1 MNKFSFL
8 SLPLLALLLT
18 ACAQQVE
25 LTEETEER
33 IYPDF
38 IASAPH
44 LRVLDDRWEA
54 GDQIGIF
61 SSRET
66 DVPYVTTHG
75 DGAFDPRSD
84 RRISMAPEG
93 ETFHAYYPYSYGG
106 GGSISFDLRDQCALL
121 YGEGKGVKGETQVEL
136 SFSHRLS
143 QIRVRLVSEIEGLD
157 LSDATVELQGYRS
170 GGLMDKRSGAITAGE
185 AVEPLSAVRY
195 GDTFVSYILP
205 GETLGD
211 PSHKIC
217 IGVGSKMITLDE
229 PAFEQVTR
237 SESGTYYFLI
247 LHLKQSSPEVSS
259 GGFSA
264 SIRSFVEGGRIE
276 GDIYLDDPTVGGGER
291 TLLEEHFDTS
301 LGQMTS
307 HTIIGRGI
315 DFYAEEGCATVSSR
329 SMGITK
335 ILLLSP
341 PLDFTHVSDARL
353 SFTHSILRGKRM
365 EEEQRLY
372 VTTDD
377 FPLDDPEAARWQQVT
392 IPSYPASQSEDFVPN
407 SISLPDL
414 VYGKSSVR
422 FAFVYTSKGYESVK
436 WRIDDLLL
444 RVTDCGS
451 VEDTPEPG
459 RDPGDAKWL
468 FDGADCESETDFR
481 AALGKQGLR
490 GYAVISRDHANPARG
505 QVLSVVKK
513 LNGNE
518 YLLSFKG
525 AIPSG
530 TETISFLLK
539 GVSSARSMSVNVYS
553 DQVGANGQQSYVC
566 YNLGEVGSRDV
577 VLQPE
582 PRNLYKGT
590 INTRGQWIRVTLD
603 VRSVDLSSRR
613 SGELLAIKLG
623 GASDIDLMLDDFCFR

>member
-8 SLPLLALLLT
+8 SLPLLALLLS
-18 ACAQQVE
+18 ACAQQLE
-25 LTEETEER
+25 LTEETEQR

-75 DGAFDPRSD
+75 DGAFGPRSD

-106 GGSISFDLRDQCALL
+106 GGSVSFDLRDQCALL

-157 LSDATVELQGYRS
+157 LSDATVELLGYRS
-170 GGLMDKRSGAITAGE
+170 GGLMDKRSGAITPGE

-211 PSHKIC
+211 PSHKIQ
-217 IGVGSKMITLDE
+217 IGVGSKTITLDE

-237 SESGTYYFLI
+237 SESGIYYSLI
-247 LHLKQSSPEVSS
+247 LHLKQSTPEVSS

-372 VTTDD
+372 VTTED

-444 RVTDCGS
+444 RVTDSGS
-451 VEDTPEPG
+451 VEDTPDPG
-459 RDPGDAKWL
+459 SDPGDAKWL
-468 FDGADCESETDFR
+468 FDGADCESEADFR

-490 GYAVISRDHANPARG
+490 SYAVISRDHAYPDRG
-505 QVLSVVKK
+505 QVLSVVKR

-590 INTRGQWIRVTLD
+590 INTRGQWIKVSLD
-603 VRSVDLSSRR
+603 VRSVGLSSQRG
-613 SGELLAIKLG
+613 GESLAIKLG

>member
-8 SLPLLALLLT
+8 SLPLLALLLS

-38 IASAPH
+38 VASAPR

-61 SSRET
+61 SSREI

-75 DGAFDPRSD
+75 DGAFAPRSD

-106 GGSISFDLRDQCALL
+106 GGSVSFDLRDQCALL

-157 LSDATVELQGYRS
+157 LSDATVELLGYRT

-211 PSHKIC
+211 PSHKIQ

-237 SESGTYYFLI
+237 SESGIYYSLI
-247 LHLKQSSPEVSS
+247 LHLKQSTPEVSS

-276 GDIYLDDPTVGGGER
+276 GDIYLDDPTVGDGER
-291 TLLEEHFDTS
+291 TILEEHFDTS
-301 LGQMTS
+301 LGQMSS
-307 HTIIGRGI
+307 HTVIGTGI
-315 DFYAEEGCATVSSR
+315 DFRAEEGCATVSSEG
-329 SMGITK
+329 MGITK

-341 PLDFTHVSDARL
+341 SLDFTSVSDARL
-353 SFTHSILRGKRM
+353 SFAHSIINGKSM
-365 EEEQRLY
+365 QEQQTLF
-372 VTTDD
+372 VTTED

-392 IPSYPASQSEDFVPN
+392 IPNYPSAMSKDFVPN
-407 SISLPDL
+407 SISLPDF
-414 VYGKSSVR
+414 VYGQANVH
-422 FAFVYTSKGYESVK
+422 FAFVYTSKGYESVR

-444 RVTDCGS
+444 RVTDSGS
-451 VEDTPEPG
+451 VEDTPDPG

-490 GYAVISRDHANPARG
+490 SYAVISRDHAYPARG
-505 QVLSVVKK
+505 QVLSVVKR

-530 TETISFLLK
+530 TETISFLLR

-590 INTRGQWIRVTLD
+590 INTCGQWIKVSLD
-603 VRSVDLSSRR
+603 VRSVGLSSQRG
-613 SGELLAIKLG
+613 GESLAIKLG

>member
-8 SLPLLALLLT
+8 SLPLLALLLS

-38 IASAPH
+38 VASAPH

-106 GGSISFDLRDQCALL
+106 GGSVSFDLRDQCALL
-121 YGEGKGVKGETQVEL
+121 FGEGKGVKGETQVEL

-143 QIRVRLVSEIEGLD
+143 QIRVRLVSEIEGLN
-157 LSDATVELQGYRS
+157 LSDATVELLGYRS
-170 GGLMDKRSGAITAGE
+170 GGLMEKRSGAITPGE

-229 PAFEQVTR
+229 PAFEQVTK

-259 GGFSA
+259 GAFTA

-276 GDIYLDDPTVGGGER
+276 GDIYLDDPTVGAGER

-353 SFTHSILRGKRM
+353 SFTHSILRGKRT
-365 EEEQRLY
+365 EEGQRLY
-372 VTTDD
+372 VTTED

-436 WRIDDLLL
+436 WRIDDLLR
-444 RVTDCGS
+444 RVTDSGS

-459 RDPGDAKWL
+459 SDPGDAKWL
-468 FDGADCESETDFR
+468 FDGADCESEADFR

-490 GYAVISRDHANPARG
+490 SYAVISRDHANPVRG

-590 INTRGQWIRVTLD
+590 IDTRGQWIKVSLD
-603 VRSVDLSSRR
+603 VRSVGLSSQRG
-613 SGELLAIKLG
+613 GESLAIKLG

>member
-8 SLPLLALLLT
+8 SLPLLALLLSS
-18 ACAQQVE
+18 CAQQVE

-38 IASAPH
+38 VASAPH

-75 DGAFDPRSD
+75 DGAFAPRSD

-93 ETFHAYYPYSYGG
+93 ETFRAYYPYSYGG
-106 GGSISFDLRDQCALL
+106 GGSVSFDLRDHCALL
-121 YGEGKGVKGETQVEL
+121 YGEGKGGKGETQVEL

-157 LSDATVELQGYRS
+157 LSDATVELLGYRS

-185 AVEPLSAVRY
+185 AVESLSAVRY

-211 PSHKIC
+211 PSHKIQ
-217 IGVGSKMITLDE
+217 IGVGSKTVTLDE

-237 SESGTYYFLI
+237 SESGIYYSLI

-276 GDIYLDDPTVGGGER
+276 GDIYLDDPTVGAGER
-291 TLLEEHFDTS
+291 TILEEHFDTS
-301 LGQMTS
+301 LGQMSS
-307 HTIIGRGI
+307 HTVIGTGI
-315 DFYAEEGCATVSSR
+315 DFRAEEGCATVSSEG
-329 SMGITK
+329 MGITK

-341 PLDFTHVSDARL
+341 SLDFTDVSDARL
-353 SFTHSILRGKRM
+353 SFAHSIIGGKRM
-365 EEEQRLY
+365 QEQTLF
-372 VTTDD
+372 VTTED

-407 SISLPDL
+407 SISLPNF
-414 VYGKSSVR
+414 VYGQANVH
-422 FAFVYTSKGYESVK
+422 FAFVYTSKGYESVR

-444 RVTDCGS
+444 RVTDSGS
-451 VEDTPEPG
+451 VEDTLDPG
-459 RDPGDAKWL
+459 SDPGDAKWL

-490 GYAVISRDHANPARG
+490 SYAVISRDHAYPDRG
-505 QVLSVVKK
+505 QVLSVVKR

-525 AIPSG
+525 ATPSG

-590 INTRGQWIRVTLD
+590 INTRGQWIKVSLD
-603 VRSVDLSSRR
+603 VTSVDLNTDPAR
-613 SGELLAIKLG
+613 EMLAIKLG

>member
-18 ACAQQVE
+18 ACAQQLE
-25 LTEETEER
+25 LTEETEQR

-38 IASAPH
+38 IALAPH

-54 GDQIGIF
+54 GDQIGIS

-75 DGAFDPRSD
+75 DGAFSPRSD

-93 ETFHAYYPYSYGG
+93 ETIHAYYPYSYGG
-106 GGSISFDLRDQCALL
+106 GGSVSFDLRDQCALL
-121 YGEGKGVKGETQVEL
+121 FGEGKGVKGETQVEL

-143 QIRVRLVSEIEGLD
+143 QIRVRLVSEIEGLN
-157 LSDATVELQGYRS
+157 LSDATVELLGYRS

-229 PAFEQVTR
+229 PVFEQVTR

-365 EEEQRLY
+365 EEQQRLY
-372 VTTDD
+372 VTTED

-414 VYGKSSVR
+414 VYGQANVH
-422 FAFVYTSKGYESVK
+422 FAFVYTSKGYESVR

-444 RVTDCGS
+444 RVTDSGS
-451 VEDTPEPG
+451 IEDTPDPG
-459 RDPGDAKWL
+459 SDPGDAKWL

-490 GYAVISRDHANPARG
+490 SYAVISRDHANPVRG

-525 AIPSG
+525 AIPPG
-530 TETISFLLK
+530 TKTISFLLK

-553 DQVGANGQQSYVC
+553 DQLGANGQQSYVC

-590 INTRGQWIRVTLD
+590 IDTRGQWIRVTLD
-603 VRSVDLSSRR
+603 VRSVELSSQRG
-613 SGELLAIKLG
+613 GESLAIKLG

>member
-8 SLPLLALLLT
+8 SLPLLALLLS
-18 ACAQQVE
+18 ACAQQLE
-25 LTEETEER
+25 LTEETEQR

-75 DGAFDPRSD
+75 DGAFGPRSD

-106 GGSISFDLRDQCALL
+106 GGSVSFDLRDQCALL

-170 GGLMDKRSGAITAGE
+170 GGLMDKRSGAITPGE

-211 PSHKIC
+211 PSHKIQ
-217 IGVGSKMITLDE
+217 IGVGSKTVTLDE

-237 SESGTYYFLI
+237 SESGIYYSLV
-247 LHLKQSSPEVSS
+247 LHLKQSTPEVSS

-276 GDIYLDDPTVGGGER
+276 GDIYLDDPTVGAGER
-291 TLLEEHFDTS
+291 TILEEHFDTS

-372 VTTDD
+372 VTTED
-377 FPLDDPEAARWQQVT
+377 FPLDDPESARWQQVT

-407 SISLPDL
+407 SITLPDL

-444 RVTDCGS
+444 RVTDSGS
-451 VEDTPEPG
+451 VEDTPDPG

-490 GYAVISRDHANPARG
+490 SYAVISRDHANPARG

-590 INTRGQWIRVTLD
+590 IDTRGQWIRVTLD
-603 VRSVDLSSRR
+603 VRSVGLSSQRG
-613 SGELLAIKLG
+613 GESLAIKLG

>member
-8 SLPLLALLLT
+8 SLPLLALLLS

-38 IASAPH
+38 VASAPR

-75 DGAFDPRSD
+75 DGAFAPRSD

-106 GGSISFDLRDQCALL
+106 GGSVSFDLRDQCALL
-121 YGEGKGVKGETQVEL
+121 YGEGKGDKGETQVEL

-170 GGLMDKRSGAITAGE
+170 GGLMDKRSGAITPGE

-211 PSHKIC
+211 TSHKIC
-217 IGVGSKMITLDE
+217 IGVGSKTVTLDE

-237 SESGTYYFLI
+237 SESGIYYSLI
-247 LHLKQSSPEVSS
+247 LHLKQSTPEVSS

-276 GDIYLDDPTVGGGER
+276 GDIYLDDPTVGAGER
-291 TLLEEHFDTS
+291 TILEEHFDTS
-301 LGQMTS
+301 LGQMSS
-307 HTIIGRGI
+307 HAVIGTGI
-315 DFYAEEGCATVSSR
+315 DFRADEGCAMVSSEG
-329 SMGITK
+329 MGITK

-341 PLDFTHVSDARL
+341 SLDFTDVSDARL
-353 SFTHSILRGKRM
+353 SFAHSIIGGKRM
-365 EEEQRLY
+365 QEQQTLF
-372 VTTDD
+372 VTTED

-392 IPSYPASQSEDFVPN
+392 IPNYPSAKSKDFVSN
-407 SISLPDL
+407 SIPLPDF
-414 VYGKSSVR
+414 VYGQANVH
-422 FAFVYTSKGYESVK
+422 FAFVYTSKGYESVR

-444 RVTDCGS
+444 RVTDSGS
-451 VEDTPEPG
+451 VEDTPDPG
-459 RDPGDAKWL
+459 SDPGDAKWL

-481 AALGKQGLR
+481 AALGKQGMR
-490 GYAVISRDHANPARG
+490 GYAVISRDHAYPVRG
-505 QVLSVVKK
+505 QVLSVVKR

-530 TETISFLLK
+530 TKTISFLLK

-590 INTRGQWIRVTLD
+590 IDTRGQWIRVTLD

-613 SGELLAIKLG
+613 GGESLAIKLG

>member
-1 MNKFSFL
+1 MNKTSY
-8 SLPLLALLLT
+8 LLICALLLS

-25 LTEETEER
+25 LTEETEAR

-38 IASAPH
+38 FASAPH

-75 DGAFDPRSD
+75 DGAFAPRSD

-93 ETFHAYYPYSYGG
+93 ETFRAYYPYSYGG
-106 GGSISFDLRDQCALL
+106 GGSVSFDLRDQCALL
-121 YGEGKGVKGETQVEL
+121 YGEGNGVKGETQVEL

-170 GGLMDKRSGAITAGE
+170 GGLMDKRSGAITPGE
-185 AVEPLSAVRY
+185 AVESLSAVRY

-211 PSHKIC
+211 PSHKIQ
-217 IGVGSKMITLDE
+217 IGVGSKTITLDE
-229 PAFEQVTR
+229 PTFEQVTR
-237 SESGTYYFLI
+237 SESGIYYSLI
-247 LHLKQSSPEVSS
+247 LHLKQSSPAVSS

-276 GDIYLDDPTVGGGER
+276 GDIYLDDPTVGVGER

-372 VTTDD
+372 VTTED

-392 IPSYPASQSEDFVPN
+392 IPSYPAAQSGDFIPN

-444 RVTDCGS
+444 RVTDSGS
-451 VEDTPEPG
+451 VEDTPDPG

-468 FDGADCESETDFR
+468 FDGADCESEADFR

-490 GYAVISRDHANPARG
+490 SYAVISRDHAYPDRG
-505 QVLSVVKK
+505 QVLSVVKR

-603 VRSVDLSSRR
+603 LTSVDLNTDPAR
-613 SGELLAIKLG
+613 EMLAIKLG

>member
-8 SLPLLALLLT
+8 SLPLLALLLS

-33 IYPDF
+33 TYPDF
-38 IASAPH
+38 VASAPR

-75 DGAFDPRSD
+75 DGAFAPRSD

-106 GGSISFDLRDQCALL
+106 GGSVSFDLRDQCALL

-157 LSDATVELQGYRS
+157 LADATVELLGYRS

-237 SESGTYYFLI
+237 SESGIYYSLI
-247 LHLKQSSPEVSS
+247 LHLKQSTQEVSS

-276 GDIYLDDPTVGGGER
+276 GDIYLDDPTVGAGER
-291 TLLEEHFDTS
+291 TILEEHFDSS
-301 LGQMTS
+301 LGQMSS
-307 HTIIGRGI
+307 HTVIGTGI
-315 DFYAEEGCATVSSR
+315 DFRAEEGCATVSSEG
-329 SMGITK
+329 MGITK

-341 PLDFTHVSDARL
+341 SLDFTDVSDARL
-353 SFTHSILRGKRM
+353 SFAHSIIGGKRM
-365 EEEQRLY
+365 QEQQTLF
-372 VTTDD
+372 VTTED
-377 FPLDDPEAARWQQVT
+377 FPLDDPEAARWQQV
-392 IPSYPASQSEDFVPN
+392 IVPNYPSAKSEDFVPN
-407 SISLPDL
+407 SISLPNF
-414 VYGKSSVR
+414 VYGQANVH
-422 FAFVYTSKGYESVK
+422 FAFVYTSKSYESVR

-444 RVTDCGS
+444 RVTDSGS
-451 VEDTPEPG
+451 VEDTPH
-459 RDPGDAKWL
+459 PGDAKWL
-468 FDGADCESETDFR
+468 FNGADCESETDFR

-490 GYAVISRDHANPARG
+490 SYAVISRDHVHPARG
-505 QVLSVVKK
+505 QVLSVVKR

-566 YNLGEVGSRDV
+566 YNLGEVGARDV
-577 VLQPE
+577 VLLPE

-603 VRSVDLSSRR
+603 VRSVDLSSQRG
-613 SGELLAIKLG
+613 GESLAIKLG

>member
-8 SLPLLALLLT
+8 SLPLLALLLS

-33 IYPDF
+33 TYPDF
-38 IASAPH
+38 VASAPR

-75 DGAFDPRSD
+75 DGAFAPRSD

-106 GGSISFDLRDQCALL
+106 GGSVSFDLRDQCALL

-157 LSDATVELQGYRS
+157 LADATVELLGYRS

-237 SESGTYYFLI
+237 SESGIYYSLI
-247 LHLKQSSPEVSS
+247 LHLKQSTPEVSS

-276 GDIYLDDPTVGGGER
+276 GDIYLDDPTVGAGER
-291 TLLEEHFDTS
+291 TILEEHFDTS
-301 LGQMTS
+301 LGQMSS
-307 HTIIGRGI
+307 HTVIGTGI
-315 DFYAEEGCATVSSR
+315 DFRADEGCATVSSEG
-329 SMGITK
+329 MGITK

-341 PLDFTHVSDARL
+341 SLDFTDVSDARL
-353 SFTHSILRGKRM
+353 SFAHSIIGGKRM
-365 EEEQRLY
+365 QEQQTLF
-372 VTTDD
+372 VTTED

-392 IPSYPASQSEDFVPN
+392 IPNYPSAKSKDFVPN
-407 SISLPDL
+407 SISLPNF
-414 VYGKSSVR
+414 VYGQANVH
-422 FAFVYTSKGYESVK
+422 FAFVYTSKGYESVR

-444 RVTDCGS
+444 RVTDSGS
-451 VEDTPEPG
+451 VDDTPDPG
-459 RDPGDAKWL
+459 SDPGDAKWL

-490 GYAVISRDHANPARG
+490 SYAVISRDHAYPDRG
-505 QVLSVVKK
+505 QVLSVVKR

-566 YNLGEVGSRDV
+566 YNLGEVSARDV

-590 INTRGQWIRVTLD
+590 INTRGQWIKVSLD

-613 SGELLAIKLG
+613 GGESLAIKLG
-623 GASDIDLMLDDFCFR
+623 GASDIDLMLDDFCIR

>member
-8 SLPLLALLLT
+8 SLPLLALLLS

-33 IYPDF
+33 FYPDF
-38 IASAPH
+38 VASAPR

-106 GGSISFDLRDQCALL
+106 GGSVSFDLRDQCALL
-121 YGEGKGVKGETQVEL
+121 FGEGKGVKGETQVEL

-170 GGLMDKRSGAITAGE
+170 GGLMDKRSGAITPGE

-353 SFTHSILRGKRM
+353 SFTHCILRGKRM

-372 VTTDD
+372 VTTED

-392 IPSYPASQSEDFVPN
+392 IPSYPAAQSEDFVPN
-407 SISLPDL
+407 SITLPDL

-444 RVTDCGS
+444 RATDSGS

-459 RDPGDAKWL
+459 SDPGDAKWL
-468 FDGADCESETDFR
+468 FDGADCESEADFR

-490 GYAVISRDHANPARG
+490 SYAVISRDHANPVRG

-530 TETISFLLK
+530 TKTISFLLK

-553 DQVGANGQQSYVC
+553 DQLGANGQQSYVC

-577 VLQPE
+577 VVQPE

-590 INTRGQWIRVTLD
+590 INTRGQWIRVSLD

-613 SGELLAIKLG
+613 GGESLAIKLG

>member
-38 IASAPH
+38 VASAPR

-75 DGAFDPRSD
+75 DGAFAPRSD

-106 GGSISFDLRDQCALL
+106 GGSVSFDLRDQCALL
-121 YGEGKGVKGETQVEL
+121 YGEGKGVKGDTQVEL

-143 QIRVRLVSEIEGLD
+143 QIRVQLVSEIEGLD
-157 LSDATVELQGYRS
+157 LSDATVELLGYRS

-185 AVEPLSAVRY
+185 AVESLSAVRY

-211 PSHKIC
+211 PSHKIQ
-217 IGVGSKMITLDE
+217 IGVGSKTVTLDE

-237 SESGTYYFLI
+237 SESGIYYSLI
-247 LHLKQSSPEVSS
+247 LHLKQSTPEVSS

-276 GDIYLDDPTVGGGER
+276 GDIYLDDPTVGAGER
-291 TLLEEHFDTS
+291 TILEEHFDTS
-301 LGQMTS
+301 LGQMS
-307 HTIIGRGI
+307 SYAVIGTGI
-315 DFYAEEGCATVSSR
+315 DFRAEEGCATVSSEG
-329 SMGITK
+329 MGITK

-341 PLDFTHVSDARL
+341 SLDFTDVSDARL
-353 SFTHSILRGKRM
+353 SFAHSIIGGKRM
-365 EEEQRLY
+365 QEQQTLF
-372 VTTDD
+372 VTTED

-392 IPSYPASQSEDFVPN
+392 IPNYPSAMSKDFVPN
-407 SISLPDL
+407 SISLPNF
-414 VYGKSSVR
+414 VHGQANVH
-422 FAFVYTSKGYESVK
+422 FAFVYTSKGYESVR

-444 RVTDCGS
+444 RVTDNGS
-451 VEDTPEPG
+451 VDDTPDPG
-459 RDPGDAKWL
+459 SDPGDAKWL

-490 GYAVISRDHANPARG
+490 GYAVISRDHAYPDRG
-505 QVLSVVKK
+505 QVLSVVKR

-530 TETISFLLK
+530 TKTISFLLK

-613 SGELLAIKLG
+613 GGESLAIKLG

>member
-18 ACAQQVE
+18 ACAQQLE
-25 LTEETEER
+25 LTEETEQR

-75 DGAFDPRSD
+75 DGAFGPRSD

-106 GGSISFDLRDQCALL
+106 GGSVSFDLRDQCALL

-211 PSHKIC
+211 PSHKIQ
-217 IGVGSKMITLDE
+217 IGVGSKTVTLDE

-237 SESGTYYFLI
+237 SESGIYYSLV
-247 LHLKQSSPEVSS
+247 LHLKQSTPEVSS

-276 GDIYLDDPTVGGGER
+276 GDIYLDDPTVGAGER
-291 TLLEEHFDTS
+291 TILEEHFDTS

-372 VTTDD
+372 VTTED
-377 FPLDDPEAARWQQVT
+377 FPLDDPESARWQQVT

-407 SISLPDL
+407 SISLPDF
-414 VYGKSSVR
+414 VYGQANVR

-444 RVTDCGS
+444 RVTDSGS
-451 VEDTPEPG
+451 VEDTPDPG
-459 RDPGDAKWL
+459 SDPGDAKWL

-490 GYAVISRDHANPARG
+490 SYAVISRDHVHPARG
-505 QVLSVVKK
+505 QVLSVVKR

-530 TETISFLLK
+530 TKTISFLLK
-539 GVSSARSMSVNVYS
+539 GISSARSLSVNVYS
-553 DQVGANGQQSYVC
+553 DQLGANGQQSYVC

-577 VLQPE
+577 VLLPE

-590 INTRGQWIRVTLD
+590 INTRGQWIRVSLD
-603 VRSVDLSSRR
+603 VRSVDLSSQRG
-613 SGELLAIKLG
+613 GESLAIKLG

>member
-18 ACAQQVE
+18 ACAQQLE
-25 LTEETEER
+25 LTEETEQR

-75 DGAFDPRSD
+75 DGAFGPRSD

-106 GGSISFDLRDQCALL
+106 GGSVSFDLRDQCALL

-211 PSHKIC
+211 PSHKIQ
-217 IGVGSKMITLDE
+217 IGVGSKTVTLDE

-237 SESGTYYFLI
+237 SESGIYYSLI
-247 LHLKQSSPEVSS
+247 LHLKQSSPAVSS

-276 GDIYLDDPTVGGGER
+276 GDIYLDDPTVGVGER

-372 VTTDD
+372 VTTED

-392 IPSYPASQSEDFVPN
+392 IPSYPAAQSGDFIPN

-444 RVTDCGS
+444 RVTDSGS
-451 VEDTPEPG
+451 VEDTPDPG

-468 FDGADCESETDFR
+468 FDGADCESEADFR

-490 GYAVISRDHANPARG
+490 SYAVISRDHAYPDRG
-505 QVLSVVKK
+505 QVLSVVKR

-603 VRSVDLSSRR
+603 LTSVDLNTDPAR
-613 SGELLAIKLG
+613 EMLAIKLG